1 VYILGAMIN
10 YLDSCETIKPT
21 MLEGFFVGWRTPL
34 STETHLQVLRNSD
47 YIVLA
52 FDRQQNKVIGF
63 ITALSDG
70 VQVAFIPLLEVLPNH
85 QGQGIGSEL
94 LKRMLAKVSHLPA
107 IDLTCDPELQS
118 FYKRFS
124 MMPSVGMILRN
135 Y

>member
-1 VYILGAMIN
+1 MLGAMIN

-118 FYKRFS
+118 FYKRFG